1 VSPDLT
7 LTPGQTPAFS
17 RGQMNPFSNLNPYK
31 FKALSLSGLSASN
44 HREYSEY
51 SIAII
56 TQLRTNA
63 SGFPLLV

>member
-1 VSPDLT
+1 
-7 LTPGQTPAFS
+7 
-17 RGQMNPFSNLNPYK
+17 MNPFSNLNPYK